1 MSEDDDEDYEQTPID
16 VVMEQ
21 TRIYIQ
27 QLRGI
32 IEHIK
37 NAKEPEDRLGLASEL
52 SFSLNAM
59 MISIKSWGSWLNN
72 IADLSTMT
80 KEELGPSYKAIKQMA
95 IDFVKIDLDITEK
108 KLMEA
113 KIKLDKTA
121 KKTRPRESA
130 KKPYVT

>member
-1 MSEDDDEDYEQTPID
+1 
-16 VVMEQ
+16 
-21 TRIYIQ
+21 
-27 QLRGI
+27 
-32 IEHIK
+32 
-37 NAKEPEDRLGLASEL
+37 
-52 SFSLNAM
+52 
-59 MISIKSWGSWLNN
+59 
-72 IADLSTMT
+72 MT
-80 KEELGPSYKAIKQMA
+80 KEELGPSYKTIKQMA